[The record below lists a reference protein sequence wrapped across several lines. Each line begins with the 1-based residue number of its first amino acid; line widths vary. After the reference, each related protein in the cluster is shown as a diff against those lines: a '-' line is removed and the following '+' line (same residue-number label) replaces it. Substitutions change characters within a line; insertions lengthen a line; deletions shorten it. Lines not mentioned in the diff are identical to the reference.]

1 MWAKT
6 LPVVAVLLEAG
17 ADVKVVDS
25 GGVTPLHCA
34 VYWPSV
40 DTIVALLD
48 AGADIN
54 AQDNEGKT
62 PLIYVVRDKDAN
74 PEVVSFLL
82 DKGADVNIKDNDGK
96 RAVDYAR
103 TNRKLA
109 GPVLRR
115 LVKESRQ

>member
-1 MWAKT
+1 M
-6 LPVVAVLLEAG
+6 
-17 ADVKVVDS
+17 
-25 GGVTPLHCA
+25 
-34 VYWPSV
+34 
-40 DTIVALLD
+40 
-48 AGADIN
+48 
-54 AQDNEGKT
+54 QDKEGKT
-62 PLIYVVRDKDAN
+62 PLIHVVQGENAN
-74 PEVVSFLL
+74 PELVSFLL